1 MPGLSSI
8 RRLQHQPPAEPAA
21 GLAYWERAE
30 QHLTDQVRRQ
40 ERILAR
46 AEARELKGA
55 RLAIAWAVTLGIAFL
70 AFRVADLAAAALA
83 LVLLAL
89 SLLLSS
95 LQSRHTIASVRTMI
109 EELAQELEI
118 AAQHKRALQAA

>member
-1 MPGLSSI
+1 M
-8 RRLQHQPPAEPAA
+8 A
-21 GLAYWERAE
+21 
-30 QHLTDQVRRQ
+30 V
-40 ERILAR
+40 
-46 AEARELKGA
+46 
-55 RLAIAWAVTLGIAFL
+55 AWAVTLGITFL
-70 AFRVADLAAAALA
+70 AYRVADLAAAALA

-95 LQSRHTIASVRTMI
+95 LQSRHTIASARTMI

>member
-1 MPGLSSI
+1 
-8 RRLQHQPPAEPAA
+8 
-21 GLAYWERAE
+21 
-30 QHLTDQVRRQ
+30 
-40 ERILAR
+40 
-46 AEARELKGA
+46 
-55 RLAIAWAVTLGIAFL
+55 
-70 AFRVADLAAAALA
+70 VADLAAAALA

-95 LQSRHTIASVRTMI
+95 LQSRHTIASARTMI